1 MIRSR
6 RIIGIGG
13 AVLAPDSGNFKLERY
28 ILDLSGAARPR
39 VVFVPT
45 ASGDDVGYVARFYEA
60 YARFGVELDVLR
72 FFRRTPE
79 DLREFLFGFDVV
91 HVGGGN
97 TRSMLA
103 VWRHWGFEAVV
114 KEAWERGIL
123 LCGSSAGS
131 ICWFEQGL
139 TDSVAGEL
147 TPMEGLGFLPGSN
160 CPHYD
165 GEADRRPAYR
175 KLVADATLA
184 PGLACDDGA
193 GVQFA
198 DGVLQRVIASRPTAR
213 AYRVERIEGSVR
225 ETPLDTHVL

>member
-1 MIRSR
+1 MTRAR

-13 AVLAPDSGNFKLERY
+13 AVLAPESGNFKLERY

-103 VWRHWGFEAVV
+103 VWRHWGFDAVV

-139 TDSVAGEL
+139 TDSVAGDL
-147 TPMEGLGFLPGSN
+147 TPMEGLRLLPGSN

-175 KLVADATLA
+175 KLVADGTLMA
-184 PGLACDDGA
+184 GLACDDGA

-198 DGVLQRVIASRPTAR
+198 DGALQRVIASRPNAR